1 MTDNLTVKLVLDGD
15 GSRLEGAVKRAD
27 GSVQKFSQN
36 LEQSSQKTE
45 RALKRQ
51 AAQVDNNARSLQ
63 TLEQRALRAGAALLG
78 AVGGA
83 VLARELGRR
92 ADQYSELS
100 ARLNLVTDSS
110 NQTADALARVRSIA
124 NDTGQGLGSVANLAT
139 RTIRA
144 LQSTGRS
151 TEEALQQGLQLTEA
165 VSNAVLVSGASAAS
179 ADAALTQLSQGLA
192 SGVLR
197 GEEFNSVMEQTP
209 EVAAALARA
218 LNVTTGELREMA
230 LQGQLTTEVVT
241 EALLSQAEALER
253 QAAEIPPTIAR
264 AWQTLNNEI
273 TLYIGEA
280 DQAIG
285 ASRTL
290 AETIEFL
297 ADNLGVAADVV
308 AAVLVVALSRY
319 IAVSR
324 VGQAVTLQNAAAMA
338 LWTRKNAL
346 GTAQLW
352 AGAAAAKGLTLAG
365 RGLLALFG
373 GPLGLTLAVGSLA
386 AIFGNDLIPFLNRSR
401 RAMEALAEPTD
412 TAREVVTRLA
422 EAIDLLDEPG
432 ALRSIRGEMRALE
445 DEAARVEAALNRAR
459 GVRMQGF
466 GASGISASGPSQLER
481 DLERRLTVI
490 NEQLRLAR
498 QLSGEADYEDLALLI
513 RGVGA
518 AADFVAPLL
527 QRYGDALRGPVGPTE
542 EFATVLEDSIE
553 KLRLQVIELVAGE
566 DAALE
571 YADSLILAAAAEQD
585 AADGTTAN
593 TEAVRAQ
600 IQERNR
606 LRAALEAEQTRQE
619 LTERAQERQARLVER
634 LVGAT
639 DDLVA
644 ARDPL
649 AARERELLELLDD
662 ANSLLELND
671 AQLSGLGLTSEDV
684 AGQIETIND
693 ELDRLT
699 DEREREFR
707 ALARWM
713 AELGQNAAR
722 IALEVAGFSVTPAR
736 PGENNQVG
744 ELAANFG
751 RSIIE
756 GADPLDA
763 LGRSLRAA
771 GGEQI
776 VDGLQDLVQRGFNE
790 GIERLDL
797 SEEAKQS
804 LSAVADGF
812 ALALGEAI
820 EGNTVQAITTSIGT
834 VIGLIASGDNPAGVQ
849 VGAALGNL
857 IGSLIDQPSVP
868 KFQVS
873 GRNVNLDLGIDEV
886 LETAIGVLEVGFR
899 ELEQGTKDAVIRSLQ
914 QFAQGIAGIVRD
926 DELLAAIQR
935 EIDDVKFSS
944 RSDGASIEQLIAT
957 VFDNLVDA
965 LDAGIASFIRRGAT
979 LEDRLARFEAA
990 FAIDR
995 ALTLRRGLGLVGGS
1009 GTGLGPGLV
1018 DPAGPG
1024 PAPIPPGDGGGPN
1037 PVQPPRQVRESADAI
1052 KTFNEVLEGT
1062 EEAAA
1067 LSSPALLETLEL
1079 LEELQV
1085 GAEPLIQ
1092 TFNRLVAVTG
1102 TLDEAQALLGVRF
1115 ADSREGLVR
1124 FGADLV
1130 AFFGDDAGQLATSFG
1145 RVFDVF
1151 FTEEERARARAE
1163 SARGRAD
1170 SLLGDLG
1177 IDLTDEI
1184 ASVEGFRALFDELA
1198 GTLSPEDLAILLEAG
1213 NAIADLIDAEGELA
1227 DARGQSSDAARE
1239 LADIAR
1245 QVEDDIFS
1253 LTRSEFRVEFRNL
1266 RQETEE
1272 MIARVRELGGSEELL
1287 GRIRQREALAMQ
1299 QLAGALRA
1307 SLTDIFAQ
1315 FSGQATASASTE
1327 IRQIG
1332 DITAAVENRY
1342 AREMAAL
1349 ERIGELVD
1357 NLLLSSLS
1365 PLNPQDRLN
1374 EARSQLNQAFAAAE
1388 GGDLNALEAL
1398 PDLVNQYLA
1407 ELQDFTGGVGIYP
1420 AEFEAVL
1427 ARLADLQAAGPQ
1439 NPPPNE
1445 RPPTVGTI
1453 NQAAGAIVNE
1463 LTELQRIQLATQIV
1477 DQIGLLAQISGR
1489 TPSEIANEIGSEF
1502 GVSIGDLIQ
1511 TLTGELPNLT
1521 GDALAAYF
1529 DNLVMESNAQLNQLE
1544 SIDSTL
1550 LEGNATLAI
1559 ISQTSKDLLSV
1570 AGAIREVLIQSGA
1583 IPDPDPPTAGPAPE
1597 PPPFAEGGWVNTDS
1611 VIRAGEAGRELVL
1624 PNPVSEFLARTGIP
1638 VNVRAP
1644 ASTPAVD
1651 VEARRQLE
1659 RIAEG
1664 VQQLTAAVVA
1674 ADYANVGAI
1683 ADLKDERNG
1692 GGFIGAQTRGG
1703 GRCGGS

>member
-51 AAQVDNNARSLQ
+51 ADQVDNSARKLQ
-63 TLEQRALRAGAALLG
+63 TLEQRALRAGKALVG
-78 AVGGA
+78 AIGA
-83 VLARELGRR
+83 GFVARELGRR

-100 ARLNLVTDSS
+100 ARLNLVTDSG
-110 NQTADALARVRSIA
+110 NQTAEALARVRSVA
-124 NDTGQGLGSVANLAT
+124 NDTGQSLGSVANLAT

-165 VSNAVLVSGASAAS
+165 VSNAVLISGASAAS

-197 GEEFNSVMEQTP
+197 GEEFNSVTEQTP
-209 EVAAALARA
+209 EIAAALARA
-218 LNVTTGELREMA
+218 LNVTTGELRDMA
-230 LQGQLTTEVVT
+230 LQGALTTEIVT
-241 EALLSQAEALER
+241 DALLSQADALKS
-253 QAAEIPPTIAR
+253 QAEEIPPTIAR
-264 AWQTLNNEI
+264 AWQTLSNEV

-280 DQAIG
+280 DQGIG
-285 ASRTL
+285 ASRQL

-297 ADNLGVAADVV
+297 AENLGIAADVV

-319 IAVSR
+319 VAVSR
-324 VGQAVTLQNAAAMA
+324 VGQAVTMQNVAALLAKRGA
-338 LWTRKNAL
+338 LNAVNVSLLATTAATR
-346 GTAQLW
+346 
-352 AGAAAAKGLTLAG
+352 GLAVAG

-373 GPLGLTLAVGSLA
+373 GPLGLTIAVGSLA
-386 AIFGNDLIPFLNRSR
+386 AIFGDDLIPFLNRSR
-401 RAMEALAEPTD
+401 REMEALASPTD
-412 TAREVVTRLA
+412 AARDSVIRLS
-422 EAIDLLDEPG
+422 EAIDLLDDPG
-432 ALRSIRGEMRALE
+432 SLRSIRGEMQALQAE
-445 DEAARVEAALNRAR
+445 ADEVEAALRRAR
-459 GVRMQGF
+459 GVRMQGI
-466 GASGISASGPSQLER
+466 GASGISSSGPSQLEQ
-481 DLERRLTVI
+481 DLESRLTVI
-490 NEQLRLAR
+490 NEQLRLAQ
-498 QLSGEADYEDLALLI
+498 QLSGQANYDDLALLI
-513 RGVGA
+513 RGLGA
-518 AADFVAPLL
+518 AADFAAPLL

-542 EFATVLEDSIE
+542 KFATILDESIE

-566 DAALE
+566 DAARD
-571 YADSLILAAAAEQD
+571 YADGLLLAAAAEQD

-600 IQERNR
+600 IETRNR
-606 LRAALEAEQTRQE
+606 LQRALAAEAARQEALE
-619 LTERAQERQARLVER
+619 LAQKRQAELVER

-644 ARDPL
+644 ARDPF
-649 AARERELLELLDD
+649 AARERELLGLLED

-671 AQLSGLGLTSEDV
+671 AQLAGLGLTSEDV

-722 IALEVAGFSVTPAR
+722 IALEIAGFTVTPAR
-736 PGENNQVG
+736 PGDNDQVG
-744 ELAANFG
+744 QLAANFG

-756 GADPLDA
+756 GADLQDA
-763 LGRSLRAA
+763 LARSLRAA
-771 GGEQI
+771 GGEQVI
-776 VDGLQDLVQRGFNE
+776 DGLQKVVQRGFNE
-790 GIERLDL
+790 GLEKLDL
-797 SEEAKQS
+797 SDAAKKN
-804 LSAVADGF
+804 LGAVAGGF

-820 EGNTVQAITTSIGT
+820 EGNTVQAITTAIGAT
-834 VIGLIASGDNPAGVQ
+834 IGAIVSGGNPAGAQ
-849 VGAALGNL
+849 AGASIGNL
-857 IGSLIDQPSVP
+857 IGSLIDQPSTP

-886 LETAIGVLEVGFR
+886 LETAIGTLEIGFR
-899 ELEQGTKDAVIRSLQ
+899 QLEQGTKDAVIRTLQ